1 MGVKKRDFPSLFLQA
16 LGKSLKK
23 SVSLSQYSS
32 FRIGGEADY
41 FFEAASPQELAS
53 AVMLARECSLPYY
66 VIGEGCNLL
75 FDDEG
80 FRGLIVKNGVKG
92 IRHERET
99 EEIEVLSGTLLKDM
113 VRFCLEE
120 ELSGFEFLA
129 GIPGTVG
136 GAVFGNAGAFGK
148 SIGDFLKEAY
158 LLNIKGEEVGVK
170 KDYFSFSY
178 RHSYLKQKQD
188 LLLKALFE
196 LRRGEREK
204 IEKKIEKNLEKR
216 REKHPPE
223 ETAYAGSYFK
233 NPFLPDGKKVPAGHL
248 LDQVGAKDMK
258 VGDAAVHHIHANF
271 VINLGKASARDVLT
285 LASELKRCV
294 KEKFGIALEQEV
306 TFLPEDSSMS

>member
-1 MGVKKRDFPSLFLQA
+1 MGIKKRDFPSVFLQA
-16 LGKSLKK
+16 LGRGLKR
-23 SVSLSQYSS
+23 SILLGHHSS
-32 FRIGGEADY
+32 FKIGGEADY

-75 FDDEG
+75 FDDKG
-80 FRGLIVKNGVKG
+80 FHGLIVKNGVRG
-92 IRHERET
+92 IRHERKT

-120 ELSGFEFLA
+120 DLGGFEFLA
-129 GIPGTVG
+129 GIPGTIG

-170 KDYFSFSY
+170 KDYFDFNY
-178 RHSYLKQKQD
+178 RNSYLKKKHD
-188 LLLKALFE
+188 LLLKAKFG
-196 LRRGEREK
+196 LRKGQRK
-204 IEKKIEKNLEKR
+204 NIKKKIEKNLETR
-216 REKHPPE
+216 RKKHPPE

-233 NPFLPDGKKVPAGHL
+233 NPVLPDGKKVTAGHL
-248 LDQVGAKDMK
+248 LEQVGAKGLK

-271 VINLGKASARDVLT
+271 IINLGKASARDVLK
-285 LASELKRCV
+285 LASGLKRRV
-294 KEKFGIALEQEV
+294 KERFGIVLEEEV
-306 TFLPEDSSMS
+306 TFLPVDSSML